1 MRMMGDRLGVA
12 IGALVGLAL
21 VAGCTAAV
29 DRAGGARTPR
39 PVVLHV
45 LNTRRGEEA
54 QPFLAKL
61 AELSKGTL
69 RLVVDTE
76 WHSDSVT
83 GEVDAVHAIES
94 GQADLA
100 IVPARAWHGLGVTS
114 FDALIAPLA
123 VDSYALQQKVLG
135 SEIPDQM
142 LRGISGLGL
151 QGIGILPGPVR
162 KPAGITRPL
171 LTSSDFRGA
180 RIAISP
186 SAVADKSLR
195 ALGAVPVAST
205 FEGAPLAGLDGSEQQ
220 VSTIAENGY
229 DEVTQSI
236 TVNVNLWPRPLVVF
250 GSTKTLAALSSTQTG
265 WLRAAVRDTL
275 DATEQVQIRADTDGV
290 GALCRRAKLRLI
302 DASPAQV
309 AKLRE
314 AFAATLDGLR
324 RDLQTR
330 QFLDRIDALRAG
342 VSPSAQETL
351 SCAGQSAGEAAPR
364 SPANPPSA
372 SASPPPAGS
381 RTVLDGVYE
390 ADVTRADMTA
400 AGAEP
405 VELEP
410 ENWGHWVFVFDHGRF
425 ADSQHNG
432 PACTWGYGTFT
443 VTTNQL
449 ELRFIDGGGIRAK
462 LANKP
467 GELFDYRWSRYRDLV
482 SWSEVPDAES
492 PLPWTVRPWHL
503 ISVVPTSRFFDAH
516 CPPPATALTG

>member
-1 MRMMGDRLGVA
+1 MSDRLGVA
-12 IGALVGLAL
+12 IGTLVGLAL

-54 QPFLAKL
+54 QPFLAKV
-61 AELSKGTL
+61 AELSKGAL

-76 WHSDSVT
+76 WHSDSIT

-94 GQADLA
+94 GQADIA

-171 LTSSDFRGA
+171 LTSGDFRGA

-186 SAVADKSLR
+186 SAVADRSLR

-205 FEGAPLAGLDGSEQQ
+205 FEGAPLAGFDGTEQQ
-220 VSTIAENGY
+220 VSSIAENVY
-229 DEVTQSI
+229 DSVVRTI

-250 GSTKTLAALSSTQTG
+250 GSTKSLAALSSTQTG
-265 WLRAAVRDTL
+265 WLRAAVRDAL
-275 DATEQVQIRADTDGV
+275 DATAQVQIRLDTEGV
-290 GALCRRAKLRLI
+290 GALCRRAKLRMI

-309 AKLRE
+309 AQLRE
-314 AFAATLDGLR
+314 AFAATVDGLR

-342 VSPSAQETL
+342 VSPSSAQETL
-351 SCAGQSAGEAAPR
+351 SCAGQRTGEAAPT

-381 RTVLDGVYE
+381 HTALDGVYE
-390 ADVTRADMTA
+390 ADTTLAEMTA
-400 AGAEP
+400 ASDDP

-425 ADSQHNG
+425 AYSQHNG
-432 PACTWGYGTFT
+432 PACTWAYGTFT
-443 VTTNQL
+443 VTANQL
-449 ELRFIDGGGIRAK
+449 ELSFINGGGFRPGMT
-462 LANKP
+462 NKP
-467 GELFDYRWSRYRDLV
+467 GDLFDYRWSRYRDLV
-482 SWSEVPDAES
+482 SWSQVPDAAS
-492 PLPWTVRPWHL
+492 PVQWTVRPFHL
-503 ISVVPTSRFFDAH
+503 ISAVPTPRFFDAH